1 VIDDEKGLLKINK
14 KELLWLFLPDFEK
27 NGAMDHILSIV
38 GVNEGD
44 ETFWEQD
51 ELCSGFK
58 INQDC

>member
-1 VIDDEKGLLKINK
+1 MIDDEKGLRTLNK

-27 NGAMDHILSIV
+27 HGAMDHILSIP
-38 GVNEGD
+38 GENEGD
-44 ETFWEQD
+44 EPFWKQD